1 MARMTDRRLN
11 IAKRIPRFPE
21 AGIRL
26 EWLVCGGVVAG
37 AGACR
42 AVAGDPA
49 LLSGTVIAA
58 AAGLVALLLLFRWQV
73 AAAFAL
79 ALALAAGVIG
89 GLCARTLPA
98 DHYGRVLDG
107 RSRAG
112 EMIAA
117 VTDTGLSP
125 LAGLPPPS
133 LIQAKALAIKLNGEA
148 GFRPVSGTL
157 FLRLPRETSAC
168 PAYGDRL
175 RISGMF
181 QVPEDDIV
189 YLAPD
194 GALIDAPGGGGDF
207 ADYLAARQVAAIA
220 AVKTVATI
228 GRDPGWM
235 GFMLHIRDAL
245 LERAVAH
252 IQLPRYQAEAAGIFF
267 GCRGG
272 LDPVTRR
279 DLVRSGAIHIFSV
292 SGLHVA
298 VLAALI
304 FWLLRPL
311 SFRLRYLVTPIPVLL
326 YVLTTGANVPA
337 LRAFWMIAIWCA
349 MRSMLL
355 KTPPF
360 NVLCLVAAVMVGWNP
375 DNLGDIGFLYSF
387 VITGVLLILAD
398 NWHRAGRLFRDPA
411 QLMPESALKRRRQR
425 IGHLKFKIALALS
438 GCLAAFLGG
447 SAISLYFQG
456 LFLPGSILANLA
468 ALPLVGAL
476 FQVMALKLLLGW
488 IGPLDVLLAWLA
500 ECLFSLL
507 DLVVTAASACFGS
520 TAGRPPAWWELAIFY
535 AALLALIFP
544 GKSLAR
550 RAAAAVILFGAIGF
564 WHFTP
569 GVSDRSVLIAA
580 GGRLEFPMVVIADRA
595 AGVGVA
601 VNVPDGGATLAASR
615 FLKSHGIHRLDRV
628 GFSHPRV
635 GAAKGLSTLLREMPV
650 DVVELPPKDA
660 YSRDFFAALDEF
672 DAAVFGFH
680 FAAPGESL
688 VRIVQEKSRLRIE
701 YCNRGST
708 FIGMI
713 DFNFAEPS
721 PYYEV
726 TVGNRHYRR
735 TLAGSSLTE
744 ITVYEF

>member
-1 MARMTDRRLN
+1 MTDRWLK
-11 IAKRIPRFPE
+11 ITQRIPRFPE
-21 AGIRL
+21 AGVRL

-42 AVAGDPA
+42 AVGGDPA
-49 LLSGTVIAA
+49 RLTGAVIAV
-58 AAGLVALLLLFRWQV
+58 AAGLAVLLLLFRWRV

-79 ALALAAGVIG
+79 ALAAGVAAGLG
-89 GLCARTLPA
+89 AGKLPA

-107 RSRAG
+107 RGRAG
-112 EMIAA
+112 EMIVA

-125 LAGLPPPS
+125 SAGLPPPS
-133 LIQAKALAIKLNGEA
+133 LIQAKALAIRLNGEP
-148 GFRPVSGTL
+148 GFRPVSGAL
-157 FLRLPRETSAC
+157 FLRLPRETVWC

-175 RISGMF
+175 RIEGAF
-181 QVPEDDIV
+181 QVPEDDVV

-194 GALIDAPGGGGDF
+194 GAVTDAPGGGDF
-207 ADYLAARQVAAIA
+207 ADYLAARQVAAVA

-235 GFMLHIRDAL
+235 GFVLHLRDVL

-252 IQLPRYQAEAAGIFF
+252 FQVARYKMEAAGIFF

-298 VLAALI
+298 VLAAVI

-311 SFRLRYLVTPIPVLL
+311 SFRLRYLVTPVLVLL

-337 LRAFWMIAIWCA
+337 LRAFWMIAIWCL

-360 NVLCLVAAVMVGWNP
+360 NVLCLVAAVMVGLNP

-387 VITGVLLILAD
+387 VITGVLLLLAE
-398 NWHRAGRLFRDPA
+398 NWHRAGKLFRDPA
-411 QLMPESALKRRRQR
+411 QLMPESALKRWRQR
-425 IGHLKFKIALALS
+425 VGNMKFRIALALS

-456 LFLPGSILANLA
+456 LFLPGAILANLA

-488 IGPLDVLLAWLA
+488 IGPLDVLLAWVC
-500 ECLFSLL
+500 EGLFSLL
-507 DLVVTAASACFGS
+507 DLVVSTTAACFGS
-520 TAGRPPAWWELAIFY
+520 TAGRSPAWWELAIFY

-550 RAAAAVILFGAIGF
+550 RAAAAVMVLGVIGF

-569 GVSDRSVLIAA
+569 GVSGRSVLMAT
-580 GGRLEFPMVVIADRA
+580 GGRLDFPMVVIADAA

-601 VNVPDGGATLAASR
+601 VNVPDGGAALAASR
-615 FLKSHGIHRLDRV
+615 FLKSRGIHRLDRV
-628 GFSHPRV
+628 GFSRPRV
-635 GAAKGLSTLLREMPV
+635 GTAKGLSTLLREMPV

-660 YSRDFFAALDEF
+660 YSRDFFAAIGELD
-672 DAAVFGFH
+672 ATAFGFH

-688 VRIVQEKSRLRIE
+688 VRIVQEKNRLRIE

-713 DFNFAEPS
+713 EFNFAEPS

-726 TVGNRHYRR
+726 TVGHRHYRR
-735 TLAGSSLTE
+735 ALAGSSLTE